1 MLRSRYWSGLYSDQ
15 IKNALRHHFDDGADF
30 EVLLRQARMA
40 EQEPDR
46 MSAQQSQSLQN
57 QDKLDIIMQ
66 QLSEMNSKMQEMETK
81 LVEFEESLTRQTK
94 DSETCP
100 PVPSLKSSVGS
111 QTSTVTKSPTQF
123 PGKCYACGQV
133 GHKQGSSERP
143 KTVVRN
149 CSRSVKED
157 RLLVDVHGPSSAGED
172 AKGPDRQVKV
182 SSAKVDN
189 VSSSDDHDDERQQ
202 QSSSKLS
209 GENVVGLVGPS
220 CEVLVALEGTSCQA
234 LLETGSMV
242 STVTYS
248 LSQ

>member
-1 MLRSRYWSGLYSDQ
+1 
-15 IKNALRHHFDDGADF
+15 
-30 EVLLRQARMA
+30 
-40 EQEPDR
+40 
-46 MSAQQSQSLQN
+46 
-57 QDKLDIIMQ
+57 
-66 QLSEMNSKMQEMETK
+66 MNSKMQEMETK

-94 DSETCP
+94 YSETCP

-111 QTSTVTKSPTQF
+111 QTSTVTKN

-133 GHKQGSSERP
+133 GHRQGSSECP

-220 CEVLVALEGTSCQA
+220 CEVWVAL
-234 LLETGSMV
+234 
-242 STVTYS
+242 
-248 LSQ
+248 